1 MICLLN
7 YLSWDYVQIEIKKNK
22 VKCQRQIVITCVE
35 SAQGMDGIALMRI
48 HVIIKLSRTYIYK
61 DIFVN
66 KIRSPGGEKENR
78 TTAAEKT
85 RLHFRAK
92 GRFQITV

>member
-48 HVIIKLSRTYIYK
+48 HVIKKLSHTYIYK

-66 KIRSPGGEKENR
+66 QIRSPGDEKENR